1 MGNPIEFTGNYA
13 VDWPD
18 KFRAEIE
25 GYAIIVLNGDKGWM
39 QTMGETKEM
48 DAEQLAEQK
57 ETNYAG
63 YVATLLPLKDKAYT
77 LTSLG
82 EVKVGD
88 RPALG
93 VKVSSKGHRDVEL
106 YFDKDT
112 NLLIKSQTR
121 VKSREQEGKEMDQ
134 ESLYAD
140 YKEVDGAKVPMK
152 VTINREGKVYV
163 ESENSDLKPADSS
176 TTARSVNRRI
186 SCGERG
192 QTFRSPRPFAE
203 RRSRL
208 GGCGRSISCLRA
220 VSAAFLPALLQAPRA
235 QRLDHRPERLSDRGQ
250 TIIDPRRHLRVN
262 GSLHNAVALQLAQV
276 LGEYFLGDALHAPM
290 QLGETFY
297 ALKQAIQDGCLPAA
311 ADYGERNFGRAFRD
325 LLRHQPL
332 PAQKKVSGTFRRSS
346 STILLRLE
354 SSRHLFLG

>member
-1 MGNPIEFTGNYA
+1 MRTSLVLAFASLFVLVRAGSLLADDAGPAGIIDKAIKATGGEDKIKKFKTHTWKVKGTYHGMGNPIEFTGTYA

-57 ETNYAG
+57 ESNYAG

-77 LTSLG
+77 LTPLG

-88 RPALG
+88 RPAVG
-93 VKVSSKGHRDVEL
+93 VKVSSKGHRHVEL

-140 YKEVDGAKVPMK
+140 YKEMDGAKVPMK

-163 ESENSDLKPADSS
+163 ESESTDVKPVDKLDDS
-176 TTARSVNRRI
+176 
-186 SCGERG
+186 
-192 QTFRSPRPFAE
+192 TFGKP
-203 RRSRL
+203 
-208 GGCGRSISCLRA
+208 
-220 VSAAFLPALLQAPRA
+220 
-235 QRLDHRPERLSDRGQ
+235 
-250 TIIDPRRHLRVN
+250 
-262 GSLHNAVALQLAQV
+262 
-276 LGEYFLGDALHAPM
+276 
-290 QLGETFY
+290 
-297 ALKQAIQDGCLPAA
+297 
-311 ADYGERNFGRAFRD
+311 
-325 LLRHQPL
+325 
-332 PAQKKVSGTFRRSS
+332 
-346 STILLRLE
+346 
-354 SSRHLFLG
+354 